1 MIYLPLLITVAGST
15 AYHVVQKYLPPNANP
30 VLVLVVTYAV
40 ALVASLLL
48 FLVWPLKESL
58 QVEASRI
65 GVPNVIMGLSIIGIE
80 VGWVLAYRA
89 GLNVNV
95 GSLIGN
101 LMVALVLLPIGVL
114 FFREHLSLTNVAGV
128 VLCIV
133 GLVLINQK

>member
-89 GLNVNV
+89 GLNLNV

>member
-89 GLNVNV
+89 GLSVNV

-114 FFREHLSLTNVAGV
+114 FFREHLTPTNLAGV